1 MSTVAQAMTQ
11 YDARKE
17 AFMRSMTDIEK
28 RMFTNVM
35 HNYMA
40 KAHANGKQL
49 STDQLQRC
57 AAEYIHVQRTLG
69 PVAAVKMRLG
79 KVPAGWPD
87 VRVKQTRERKAAP
100 GQSEAEIQKA
110 IIAELIK
117 CGWLVIRFNS
127 VVTQEH
133 GRFVRAYTIE
143 NSGKSA
149 GVSDLIA
156 FKGGR
161 YLFLEVKTEKG
172 TLNPNQIAFRDLA
185 ARHGCTV
192 HVVRSVE
199 DAYRVAA

>member
-1 MSTVAQAMTQ
+1 MTQ

-17 AFMRSMTDIEK
+17 AFMRSMTDLEK
-28 RMFTNVM
+28 KMFAHKM
-35 HNYMA
+35 HDYMG
-40 KAHANGKQL
+40 KAQKQDIML

-79 KVPAGWPD
+79 KVPSGWPD

-100 GQSEAEIQKA
+100 GESEAEIQKA
-110 IIAELIK
+110 IITELIK
-117 CGWLVIRFNS
+117 WGWLVIRFNS

-149 GVSDLIA
+149 GVSDIIC

-161 YLFLEVKTEKG
+161 FLFLEVKTATGK
-172 TLNPNQIAFRDLA
+172 LNDNQIAFRDLA
-185 ARHGCTV
+185 ASHGCTV

-199 DAYRVAA
+199 QAYKVAA